1 MWSDNEAKLDLL
13 DFRHLEEAVAMI
25 ISNPDLL
32 PATIGVYGDWGSGK
46 STLIRMV
53 KERIEAED
61 EAVLC
66 VSFNG
71 WLFEGY
77 DDTKTALMDTV
88 LEEIGNSKRFVEQ
101 AKGQLGKL
109 TAQVDWMRVA
119 WSGGKLAAGLL
130 LGGIGVG
137 ITATAEVLARQLVEK
152 YPEAKYDDVKDLLS
166 KADERNRELRLG
178 IRKFHQDF
186 EDLLKA
192 TNIKAL
198 VVFIDDLD
206 RCTPETIIE
215 ILEAIRLFLYTPRTV
230 FVIGADDRLVEYA
243 VRHRFPE
250 LPDSNFKIGRDY
262 LEKLVQFPVKIPPL
276 GHDELE
282 TYINLLFVHLGE
294 LDEETHEKI
303 RQKALDRDPG
313 VYVESHIYDIVRGVL
328 GDVPEEL
335 QEHLSLA
342 QFLAPVLAPTMS
354 GNPRQTKRFLNALK
368 MRQRM
373 AVSRGV
379 SLEMRVLAKLM
390 LLEHFNNPL
399 FRKLADFQAAQEGKP
414 EELKSLEARVRG
426 QKDNKVDQETPA
438 STRKADGA
446 SPPIRTP
453 VPSSVD
459 QAGTENELVIWMA
472 DPWVKGWLEM
482 EPSLAEVDLR
492 AYFFFS
498 RDTLGPISA
507 PARRLTPFAQRVV
520 AELLDDSDAIRRR
533 AMGQLKDL
541 NQLEAA
547 GVFDYLESRLRQEEN
562 ETRQEDIIGRLVD
575 LAENRAD
582 LSSQLL
588 AVMQSLPG
596 HQISLDIPLRM
607 AQLAKSNTGISAA
620 VREILKKWSND
631 EANPGPS
638 KASKT
643 ALRTLGSGT

>member
-1 MWSDNEAKLDLL
+1 MWSDNEARLDLL

-25 ISNPDLL
+25 INNPDLL

-61 EAVLC
+61 EGVLC

-130 LGGIGVG
+130 LGGLGVG
-137 ITATAEVLARQLVEK
+137 ITATAEILARQLVEK

-166 KADERNRELRLG
+166 KADDRNRELRLG
-178 IRKFHQDF
+178 IRRFHQDF
-186 EDLLKA
+186 EDLLKT

-243 VRHRFPE
+243 VRRRFPE
-250 LPDSNFKIGRDY
+250 LPDSNFKVGRDY

-282 TYINLLFVHLGE
+282 TYINLLFVRLGK

-303 RQKALDRDPG
+303 RQKALARDPG
-313 VYVESHIYDIVRGVL
+313 VYVESHIYDIVRSIL

-354 GNPRQTKRFLNALK
+354 GNPRQTKRFLNTLK

-379 SLEMRVLAKLM
+379 SLEMRVLTKLM

-399 FRKLADFQAAQEGKP
+399 FRKLADFQAAQEGRPK
-414 EELKSLEARVRG
+414 ELKILEARVHG
-426 QKDNKVDQETPA
+426 QKDNRADKVSPA
-438 STRKADGA
+438 NTEKSDGA
-446 SPPIRTP
+446 SLPIRTP
-453 VPSSVD
+453 VPGSVD
-459 QAGTENELVIWMA
+459 HTDTENELVIWTA

-482 EPSLAEVDLR
+482 EPSLAEIDLR

-562 ETRQEDIIGRLVD
+562 ETKQEDIIERLVD

-588 AVMQSLPG
+588 TVMQSLPG
-596 HQISLDIPLRM
+596 HQIPLDIPVRL
-607 AQLAKSNTGISAA
+607 AQLAKSNASISAA
-620 VREILKKWSND
+620 VRDILRNWSND

-638 KASKT
+638 RASKT
-643 ALRTLGSGT
+643 ALRTLAPGI